1 MVVSLLIRRHQ
12 QVAAARIRNVRVAK
26 VSTGPDRAQLRR
38 SQQQNFKTHHTQFG
52 QVTGLLLL
60 TA

>member
-38 SQQQNFKTHHTQFG
+38 SQQQTSKRTRNS
-52 QVTGLLLL
+52 VR
-60 TA
+60 

>member
-1 MVVSLLIRRHQ
+1 
-12 QVAAARIRNVRVAK
+12 VAAARIRNVRVAK
-26 VSTGPDRAQLRR
+26 VSTGPDVAQTP
-38 SQQQNFKTHHTQFG
+38 QIAATNFKTHHTQFG